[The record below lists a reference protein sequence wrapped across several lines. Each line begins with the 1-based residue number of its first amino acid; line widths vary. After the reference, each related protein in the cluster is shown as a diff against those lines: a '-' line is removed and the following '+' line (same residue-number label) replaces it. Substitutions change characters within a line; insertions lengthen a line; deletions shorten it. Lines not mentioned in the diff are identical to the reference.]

1 MTTPASGPISIQ
13 SLKNEWPQYNYNEMY
28 SWGVVILGKHSSG
41 QSTSL
46 SEFYNR
52 SNEVSYAVGVAGASW
67 SSGMVYVGTKWGTV
81 GYFIH
86 NIPGQFQLNFE
97 NNVTPWANLKRIIKP
112 SGEILYPGNFSWGGE
127 YYSNISAESPAGTMT
142 LVYNG

>member
-1 MTTPASGPISIQ
+1 MAIVSSGPISIQ
-13 SLKNEWPQYNYNEMY
+13 SIKNEFPQYGYNDLGQLGAY
-28 SWGVVILGKHSSG
+28 IIGRNWGQTISMN
-41 QSTSL
+41 
-46 SEFYNR
+46 EFYGR
-52 SNEVSYAVGVAGASW
+52 TNEVSYAVGVAGASW